1 MAYDILIDD
10 PVNAP
15 ALMRKAKRIGTAISP
30 NIQDAVANAELI
42 FVAMTCSDSPI
53 AAEMTEVAE
62 KLEFLGLE
70 PLAATATGKRLEWFA
85 NLKFDEALPAPT
97 DCTSFLPA
105 LGD

>member
-1 MAYDILIDD
+1 MAYDILIYD

-62 KLEFLGLE
+62 KLEFSAWNRLPPQPLE
-70 PLAATATGKRLEWFA
+70 S
-85 NLKFDEALPAPT
+85 ALMVCQPKI
-97 DCTSFLPA
+97 
-105 LGD
+105 